1 MSKSVIL
8 PGAPVSERRATERRV
23 AVRYPVSHET
33 TCHAVTAP
41 YGALCPGWVRD
52 LSASGIGLVIDR
64 RFPAG
69 TWLTLE
75 LDNAELGA
83 SVSVSARVV
92 HVIEMPND
100 TWLHGCAFDRDLN
113 ENELRAFTE

>member
-8 PGAPVSERRATERRV
+8 PGAPANERRTTERRV
-23 AVRYPVSHET
+23 AVRYPVSNDT
-33 TCHAVTAP
+33 TCQAVATP
-41 YGALCPGWVRD
+41 LGAICPGWVRD

-64 RFPAG
+64 HFPAG
-69 TWLTLE
+69 TWLTVE

-83 SVSVSARVV
+83 AVSVSARVV

-100 TWLHGCAFDRDLN
+100 SWLHGCAFDRDLS
-113 ENELRAFTE
+113 ENELRAFTD